1 MSNEQV
7 DESGPL
13 APAQVATVIVLTEEA
28 LKPVDVQKILALHAQ
43 EQATY
48 RVLVPADT
56 QRNVLVSVLNSL
68 SLFDMR
74 QALESLTPVD
84 RDEAVADA
92 STALTVTLGEFANA
106 GATATGEVTADDPMP
121 TLQAEVERL
130 HAREVIIVTEPLAI
144 QDTFHTDWASRARE
158 ELGLPVLHMYAG
170 DWRLG

>member
-1 MSNEQV
+1 MSNEQA
-7 DESGPL
+7 DQAGAH

-28 LKPVDVQKILALHAQ
+28 LKPVDVEKILALHADQ
-43 EQATY
+43 GATY

-56 QRNVLVSVLNSL
+56 QRNVLVAVLNSL

-74 QALESLTPVD
+74 QVLESLTPVD
-84 RDEAVADA
+84 RQEAVADA
-92 STALTVTLGEFANA
+92 GTALTVTLGEFASA
-106 GATATGEVTADDPMP
+106 GADATGEVTADDPMP

-130 HAREVIIVTEPLAI
+130 HASEVIIVTEPLAI

-158 ELGLPVLHMYAG
+158 DLGLPVLHMYAG